1 MKKILLAATAA
12 LFLFG
17 ATGCKEK
24 NNVYPKKG
32 VTMICPRGAGGG
44 IDAILRAV

>member
-12 LFLFG
+12 LVLFG

-24 NNVYPKKG
+24 TTLIQKK
-32 VTMICPRGAGGG
+32 A
-44 IDAILRAV
+44 LL

>member
-12 LFLFG
+12 LVLFG

-24 NNVYPKKG
+24 KHRLSKKRRYYDLSMG
-32 VTMICPRGAGGG
+32 RWW
-44 IDAILRAV
+44 RN